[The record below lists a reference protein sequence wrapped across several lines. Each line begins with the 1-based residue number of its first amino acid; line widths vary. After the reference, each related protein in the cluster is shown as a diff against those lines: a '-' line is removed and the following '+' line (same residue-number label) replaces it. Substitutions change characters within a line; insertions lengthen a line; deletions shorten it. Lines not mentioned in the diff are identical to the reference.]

1 MSIRRRG
8 GGRQDSNI
16 RYCSG
21 SESRC
26 ECSGRSHVK
35 KLEGGMTGQETTEM
49 STWADA
55 AEGLVTYLYASNV
68 LCLVCCVSFFKFGST
83 FRFPYIPLPLFQMCQ
98 SVDAKKSDGTVK
110 LVTVVGVKVDA
121 NATVELAQR
130 RWWAE

>member
-1 MSIRRRG
+1 M
-8 GGRQDSNI
+8 
-16 RYCSG
+16 
-21 SESRC
+21 

-98 SVDAKKSDGTVK
+98 SVDGKKSDGTVK
-110 LVTVVGVKVDA
+110 LVTVVGVKVNA